1 MVRIIDRKSGDRGL
15 VKNIR
20 GMVRDLAF
28 AHLNQRVI
36 LAFTDHYG
44 TLYVCEVSA
53 SSTEGSLEYV
63 ALKYF
68 HCLDY

>member
-1 MVRIIDRKSGDRGL
+1 M
-15 VKNIR
+15 KNIR

-63 ALKYF
+63 VLMLLLLGSLILVGDFKLY
-68 HCLDY
+68 DTP